1 MAFWTSV
8 NAQPIRAFD
17 FKVEFIGG
25 FGVTPESWQV
35 KSCTLPSAE
44 VAVGEYQIGNHT
56 FKYPGAHKWNDV
68 TMTFVDDKNTTIK
81 LLSMWAK
88 MGWINPW
95 GSNGTNS
102 LSLGKSG
109 AKKDESKK
117 ELTSVFDQM
126 DGLGGQA
133 ELGHKGT
140 RPKKAYNMD
149 RLHELAYNIGDSTED
164 GITKKNGYSIL
175 IQQMAVYS
183 STAVGQ
189 ASDATTGYGW
199 LDSTLN
205 VLTTPIPGLLSGGPD
220 TGRPAPTK
228 QIMQQPFPAVE
239 WELKNPFIKSI
250 NFGTHDY
257 SSDEL
262 ITIEVTFG
270 YDYAIAQS
278 NAYRLGN
285 AYQ

>member
-183 STAVGQ
+183 ST
-189 ASDATTGYGW
+189 
-199 LDSTLN
+199 
-205 VLTTPIPGLLSGGPD
+205 
-220 TGRPAPTK
+220 
-228 QIMQQPFPAVE
+228 
-239 WELKNPFIKSI
+239 
-250 NFGTHDY
+250 
-257 SSDEL
+257 
-262 ITIEVTFG
+262 
-270 YDYAIAQS
+270 
-278 NAYRLGN
+278 
-285 AYQ
+285 